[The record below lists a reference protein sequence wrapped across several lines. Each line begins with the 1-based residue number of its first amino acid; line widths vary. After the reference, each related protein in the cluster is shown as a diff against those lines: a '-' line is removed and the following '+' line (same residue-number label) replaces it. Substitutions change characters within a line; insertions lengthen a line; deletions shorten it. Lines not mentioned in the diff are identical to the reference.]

1 MKLIMLL
8 RRIGMYVKWDPMT
21 LWNAALVVSMILSLL
36 GFWGFREG
44 EIFTN
49 AVLLMAASIVGVRF
63 YRERHPVLVG
73 ICALLVLYSVLM
85 LAVALGAAPPPWSS

>member
-1 MKLIMLL
+1 MKPMMLL
-8 RRIGMYVKWDPMT
+8 RRAGMYVKRDPMT
-21 LWNAALVVSMILSLL
+21 LWNAALVVSMILSLF

-63 YRERHPVLVG
+63 YRERRPFLVG
-73 ICALLVLYSVLM
+73 TCVSLVLYSALM
-85 LAVALGAAPPPWSS
+85 LAAGLGAAPLPWSL

>member
-36 GFWGFREG
+36 
-44 EIFTN
+44 
-49 AVLLMAASIVGVRF
+49 AASIVGVRF

-85 LAVALGAAPPPWSS
+85 LAVALGAAPLPWSS

>member
-1 MKLIMLL
+1 MKPIMLL

-21 LWNAALVVSMILSLL
+21 LVSMILSLL

-85 LAVALGAAPPPWSS
+85 LAVALGAAPPLPWSS